1 MCAGTDGACKE
12 DRPRL
17 CATFA
22 LQPPSATFAFAYD
35 RPCQD
40 EGNNRVKR
48 WVMVIIIMLKA
59 AATQENY
66 PICRIPIS
74 FLHALIPDM

>member
-1 MCAGTDGACKE
+1 MELAKRTDPGSA
-12 DRPRL
+12 RPWPFR
-17 CATFA
+17 
-22 LQPPSATFAFAYD
+22 PPSATFAFAFD

-40 EGNNRVKR
+40 EGNNRVKG

-74 FLHALIPDM
+74 FLHALIPDL